1 MGSLPR
7 ARHPAPEPRALTVAP
22 FDVAGAG
29 VGDVP
34 STVAIETPD
43 AATALFIYTE
53 PERTD
58 PLGYDRCMTALNAF
72 RMGYE
77 EAGGRAITA
86 ALVAG
91 IEAAN
96 DALYTP
102 RQGRHGQTAGIGL
115 TALAVRGP
123 DAFVIQAGPG
133 QAFVAGGNDL
143 IALPPLNASGQRGDK
158 DDDHV
163 PALGLA
169 PTLEPNLFHVDASG
183 GLCATL
189 CHSALA
195 PILRRDGDDNAPLRS
210 FDAQTAAEYLVRL
223 GERYRIADACGV
235 VVSAGETVQVVLP
248 PPPRPPP
255 ARPLHPTRPVRRAP
269 PEAVYG
275 DDNDD
280 DDAFPA
286 TNADLYRRYNPAPPL
301 PRRSP
306 PREREALRDRPPLR
320 SSVAP
325 RDSRTDRRTPQS
337 FNDEYEHNSYDEDDD
352 WDNGSGNSNSDRA
365 RDEWNNE
372 DAPALPRY
380 RADARSPARSFMQ
393 RSLGPGQIM
402 GFPTRLVMFAAA
414 LLCTLAVFLGVASV
428 RAWSGHQANVRAIQQ
443 LDDIEADR
451 AHAVEIAKHD
461 PPTAYVILEPL
472 VSRLAAVVRSGRQTR
487 RVQEES
493 SQLAK
498 AFDMVG
504 NVTRVVPKL
513 MGQLDHLDGTIGNHR
528 LLRQGDDGQLYLYDR
543 DDRGNWALF
552 NYDAL
557 SGTRGAALFS
567 QGQVALRN
575 PAGELRGLVWS
586 GGPATS
592 DRTRL
597 FVRTANGSWAEI
609 PLQGLPDRRPI
620 AVAMANDTLY
630 LLDRVAG
637 AIFRVSLRD
646 NTPAKIWT
654 SEGAVADLKTAVD
667 LTTDGQTIWV
677 LLADGRVR
685 GFAGTTTGTGS
696 VLFMPSTLPPLK
708 GVVAIA
714 TSATSQYLYVA
725 EGNGGRILR
734 IRKADGKIMQVLR
747 STGDPAPG
755 LDSVQSMTVDEAH
768 GTLWCVTA
776 DGVVSF
782 LLPSAGV

>member
-1 MGSLPR
+1 
-7 ARHPAPEPRALTVAP
+7 
-22 FDVAGAG
+22 

-102 RQGRHGQTAGIGL
+102 RQVRRGRTAGIGL

-133 QAFVAGGNDL
+133 QALVAGGNDL
-143 IALPPLNASGQRGDK
+143 IALPPLDALGQQGGK
-158 DDDHV
+158 YDDDHA

-195 PILRRDGDDNAPLRS
+195 SILRRDGDDNAPLRS

-255 ARPLHPTRPVRRAP
+255 ARPIHPTRPVRRTP
-269 PEAVYG
+269 PEAVYS
-275 DDNDD
+275 DD

-286 TNADLYRRYNPAPPL
+286 TNADLYKRYDPAPSP

-306 PREREALRDRPPLR
+306 PREREVSRDRPPR
-320 SSVAP
+320 PFTP
-325 RDSRTDRRTPQS
+325 RDSRTDRRTPQW
-337 FNDEYEHNSYDEDDD
+337 FNDEHDSYDEDNDD
-352 WDNGSGNSNSDRA
+352 GNGNGNDDRV
-365 RDEWNNE
+365 RDEWDNE
-372 DAPALPRY
+372 DALPSPRY

-393 RSLGPGQIM
+393 RSLGPGQTM
-402 GFPTRLVMFAAA
+402 GLPTRLVMFAAA
-414 LLCTLAVFLGVASV
+414 LLCTLAVFIGVASV

-472 VSRLAAVVRSGRQTR
+472 VSRLDAVVRSGRQTR

-493 SQLAK
+493 AQLAK

-513 MGQLDHLDGTIGNHR
+513 VGQLDHLDGTVGNHR
-528 LLRQGDDGQLYLYDR
+528 LLRQGDDGQLYLYDH

-567 QGQVALRN
+567 QGQVSLRN

-667 LTTDGQTIWV
+667 LTTDGQTVWV

-696 VLFMPSTLPPLK
+696 VLFTPSTLPPLK
-708 GVVAIA
+708 GVMAIA

-734 IRKADGKIMQVLR
+734 IRKVDGKIMQVLR
-747 STGDPAPG
+747 STGDPAPR
-755 LDSVQSMTVDEAH
+755 LDAVQSMTVDEAH

-782 LLPSAGV
+782 LLPSAGA

>member
-58 PLGYDRCMTALNAF
+58 PLGYDRCMTALDAF

-102 RQGRHGQTAGIGL
+102 RKAGRGRAAGIGL

-133 QAFVAGGNDL
+133 QALVAGGNDL
-143 IALPPLNASGQRGDK
+143 IALPPLDASGQQGGK
-158 DDDHV
+158 DAADDHA

-275 DDNDD
+275 DDDD

-286 TNADLYRRYNPAPPL
+286 TDTDSYRRYDAAPSP

-306 PREREALRDRPPLR
+306 PRERERSRERPPSR
-320 SSVAP
+320 PFVPP
-325 RDSRTDRRTPQS
+325 RNSRTDRRTPPS
-337 FNDEYEHNSYDEDDD
+337 FNDGYEHDLYNE
-352 WDNGSGNSNSDRA
+352 DNGNDDRV
-365 RDEWNNE
+365 RDEWDND
-372 DAPALPRY
+372 DAPPSPRY
-380 RADARSPARSFMQ
+380 RADVRSPARSFMQ

-402 GFPTRLVMFAAA
+402 GLPTRLVMFAAA
-414 LLCTLAVFLGVASV
+414 LLCTLAVFIGVASV

-461 PPTAYVILEPL
+461 PPTAYVILDPL
-472 VSRLAAVVRSGRQTR
+472 VSRLDAVVRSGRQTR

-493 SQLAK
+493 AQLAK

-513 MGQLDHLDGTIGNHR
+513 VGQLDHLDGTVGNHR
-528 LLRQGDDGQLYLYDR
+528 LLRQGDDGQLYLYDH

-552 NYDAL
+552 SYDAI
-557 SGTRGAALFS
+557 SGRRGVALFS

-620 AVAMANDTLY
+620 AVTMANDTLY

-646 NTPAKIWT
+646 NTPARMWT

-667 LTTDGQTIWV
+667 LTTDGQTVWV

-696 VLFMPSTLPPLK
+696 VLFMPSTLPPLR
-708 GVVAIA
+708 GVAAIA

-755 LDSVQSMTVDEAH
+755 LDTVQSMTVDEAH

>member
-1 MGSLPR
+1 M
-7 ARHPAPEPRALTVAP
+7 
-22 FDVAGAG
+22 
-29 VGDVP
+29 GDVP

-102 RQGRHGQTAGIGL
+102 RQVRRGRTAGIGL

-133 QAFVAGGNDL
+133 QALVAGGNDL
-143 IALPPLNASGQRGDK
+143 IALPPLDALGQQGGK
-158 DDDHV
+158 YDDDHA

-195 PILRRDGDDNAPLRS
+195 SILRRDGDDNAPLRS

-255 ARPLHPTRPVRRAP
+255 ARPIHPTRPVRRTP
-269 PEAVYG
+269 PEAVYS
-275 DDNDD
+275 DD

-286 TNADLYRRYNPAPPL
+286 TNADLYKRYDPAPSP

-306 PREREALRDRPPLR
+306 PREREVSRDRPPR
-320 SSVAP
+320 PFTP
-325 RDSRTDRRTPQS
+325 RDSRTDRRTPQW
-337 FNDEYEHNSYDEDDD
+337 FNDEHDSYDEDNDD
-352 WDNGSGNSNSDRA
+352 GNGNGNDDRV
-365 RDEWNNE
+365 RDEWDNE
-372 DAPALPRY
+372 DALPSPRY

-393 RSLGPGQIM
+393 RSLGPGQTM
-402 GFPTRLVMFAAA
+402 GLPTRLVMFAAA
-414 LLCTLAVFLGVASV
+414 LLCTLAVFIGVASV

-472 VSRLAAVVRSGRQTR
+472 VSRLDAVVRSGRQTR

-493 SQLAK
+493 AQLAK

-513 MGQLDHLDGTIGNHR
+513 VGQLDHLDGTVGNHR
-528 LLRQGDDGQLYLYDR
+528 LLRQGDDGQLYLYDH

-567 QGQVALRN
+567 QGQVSLRN

-667 LTTDGQTIWV
+667 LTTDGQTVWV

-696 VLFMPSTLPPLK
+696 VLFTPSTLPPLK
-708 GVVAIA
+708 GVMAIA

-734 IRKADGKIMQVLR
+734 IRKVDGKIMQVLR
-747 STGDPAPG
+747 STGDPAPR
-755 LDSVQSMTVDEAH
+755 LDAVQSMTVDEAH

-782 LLPSAGV
+782 LLPSAGA